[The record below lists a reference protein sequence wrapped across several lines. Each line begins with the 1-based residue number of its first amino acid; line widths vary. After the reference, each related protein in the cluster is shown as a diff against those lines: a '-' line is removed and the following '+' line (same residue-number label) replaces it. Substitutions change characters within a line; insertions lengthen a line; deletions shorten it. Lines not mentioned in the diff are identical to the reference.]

1 MSYNLTKLKLH
12 LTVDHTSL
20 YYEQG
25 LPLVTNILNSHKTIR
40 LLQVQSFSIDER
52 LSKSHWRDSIQQ
64 LFQAVLSHPSLEYIG
79 IQQTQLLQDTF
90 KEQKETLYKRSKQP
104 PPIIDID
111 KYYYKFI
118 GYDIQLIII
127 DLMNIKQYAFSSEDV
142 YMVSLDH
149 VD

>member
-12 LTVDHTSL
+12 LTVVHTSL

-25 LPLVTNILNSHKTIR
+25 LPLVTNILNSHETIR

-52 LSKSHWRDSIQQ
+52 LSKLHWRDSIQQ

-90 KEQKETLYKRSKQP
+90 KEQKETLYKRSKHP

-111 KYYYKFI
+111 KYY
-118 GYDIQLIII
+118 
-127 DLMNIKQYAFSSEDV
+127 
-142 YMVSLDH
+142 
-149 VD
+149 